1 MLKIGSILLLV
12 FGAVYGRSF
21 GTNGPIIRKFQGST
35 FGLRASEVTVTVA
48 NCTKNTDEG
57 KINSITLNPPS
68 PEKVNSNFTIEGTGS
83 ATVAIDDATYNAVA
97 KVKGI
102 PVFTQNGDLCKPAV
116 IQLPG
121 GVGTIY
127 FAGVKCPVAAN
138 SELKVTIVADVSS
151 SAPDDV
157 KVDISITAKD
167 TKTKN
172 EIVCI
177 SATADGSG

>member
-1 MLKIGSILLLV
+1 MLKIGSILLL
-12 FGAVYGRSF
+12 FGAVYGNIIDRL
-21 GTNGPIIRKFQGST
+21 GPIERKFSGSM
-35 FGLRASEVTVTVA
+35 FGLRATEVTVTVA

-57 KINSITLNPPS
+57 KINSITLSPAS
-68 PEKVNSNFTIEGTGS
+68 PEKVNSNFTITGTGS
-83 ATVAIDDATYNAVA
+83 ADVTIDDATYNAVA

-116 IQLPG
+116 INLPG

-127 FAGVKCPVAAN
+127 FQGVKCPVAAN
-138 SELKVTIVADVSS
+138 SALTVQIVADVSS

-167 TKTKN
+167 TKTNN
-172 EIVCI
+172 EVVCI
-177 SATADGSG
+177 SATAEGSG